1 MQMKKLLLATLLP
14 LLFAC
19 SDEYVLHA
27 NLTTVDDKKEIRTDE
42 MDNDYYIRSIYV
54 HYRAINKSNDSIFIP
69 IGYPYDSPVTVN
81 IKRDS
86 LKISEFF
93 RDYCMRFN
101 GYRGHYRRNYFA
113 PGDSISI
120 ELWFHV
126 SPQDSTGSEWLQK
139 VSTKELISKLELKMV
154 RPTNVEDA
162 NRIPNIIFHN
172 DTVDICINPII
183 RVRKDTIKGEAK
195 DACRH

>member
-1 MQMKKLLLATLLP
+1 MKKLLLATLLP

-42 MDNDYYIRSIYV
+42 MDNDYFIRSILTHHLV
-54 HYRAINKSNDSIFIP
+54 INKSNDSIFIP
-69 IGYPYDSPVTVN
+69 IGYPYDSPITVG
-81 IKRDS
+81 IKSRHS
-86 LKISEFF
+86 LKISRFH
-93 RDYCMRFN
+93 DVCSRFN
-101 GYRGHYRRNYFA
+101 GYRSNCRYNYFA

-139 VSTKELISKLELKMV
+139 VSTKELMSKLEIKMNK
-154 RPTNVEDA
+154 PTEGKDID
-162 NRIPNIIFHN
+162 RIPDIIFHN
-172 DTVDICINPII
+172 DTVDILINPII
-183 RVRKDTIKGEAK
+183 RVRKDTIKGEAR

>member
-1 MQMKKLLLATLLP
+1 MKKLLLATLLP

-42 MDNDYYIRSIYV
+42 MDNDYFIRSILTHHLV
-54 HYRAINKSNDSIFIP
+54 INKSNDSIFIP
-69 IGYPYDSPVTVN
+69 IGYPYDSPITVG
-81 IKRDS
+81 IKSRHS
-86 LKISEFF
+86 LKISRFH
-93 RDYCMRFN
+93 DVCSRFN

-126 SPQDSTGSEWLQK
+126 SPQDSTGSEWLQN
-139 VSTKELISKLELKMV
+139 VSTKELVSKLEIKMNK
-154 RPTNVEDA
+154 PTEGKDID
-162 NRIPNIIFHN
+162 RIPDIIFHN
-172 DTVDICINPII
+172 DTIDICINPMII
-183 RVRKDTIKGEAK
+183 PKNATTEGDRDKYGD
-195 DACRH
+195 

>member
-126 SPQDSTGSEWLQK
+126 SPQDSTGSEWLQN
-139 VSTKELISKLELKMV
+139 VSTKELVSKLEIKMNK
-154 RPTNVEDA
+154 PTEGKDID
-162 NRIPNIIFHN
+162 RIPDIIFHN
-172 DTVDICINPII
+172 DTVDILINPII
-183 RVRKDTIKGEAK
+183 RVRKDTIKGEAR

>member
-120 ELWFHV
+120 IFCSILLEIKNLFFNFERSWIRVSLNELLLVLLDITLSSFKPL
-126 SPQDSTGSEWLQK
+126 SIAFD
-139 VSTKELISKLELKMV
+139 
-154 RPTNVEDA
+154 
-162 NRIPNIIFHN
+162 IFGILF
-172 DTVDICINPII
+172 VDIF
-183 RVRKDTIKGEAK
+183 
-195 DACRH
+195 

>member
-120 ELWFHV
+120 IFWFHV

-162 NRIPNIIFHN
+162 NRIPDIIFHN
-172 DTVDICINPII
+172 DTVDILINPII
-183 RVRKDTIKGEAK
+183 RVRKDTIKGEAR

>member
-93 RDYCMRFN
+93 GDYCMRFN

-120 ELWFHV
+120 IFWFHV

-162 NRIPNIIFHN
+162 NRIPDIIFHN
-172 DTVDICINPII
+172 DTVDILINPII
-183 RVRKDTIKGEAK
+183 RVRKDTIKGEAR

>member
-1 MQMKKLLLATLLP
+1 MKKLIIAILVF

-93 RDYCMRFN
+93 GDYCMRFN

-120 ELWFHV
+120 IFWFHV

-162 NRIPNIIFHN
+162 NRIPDIIFHN
-172 DTVDICINPII
+172 DTVDILINPII
-183 RVRKDTIKGEAK
+183 RVRKDTIKGEAR